1 MNPSSFVM
9 LATAALFATDA
20 PIATG
25 SPRERRYRPGS
36 TPPKPP
42 EPTPEPAPLPPPD
55 PEAQARALAIPPVTT
70 RAQRR
75 ERAWLA
81 RVRESERDPSPA
93 SGKVGP

>member
-1 MNPSSFVM
+1 MNPS
-9 LATAALFATDA
+9 TIALFATMAMFTTDR
-20 PIATG
+20 PT
-25 SPRERRYRPGS
+25 PNEKRCRPGS

-55 PEAQARALAIPPVTT
+55 PVAQARALAIPPVTT

-81 RVRESERDPSPA
+81 RVREGERGGES
-93 SGKVGP
+93 